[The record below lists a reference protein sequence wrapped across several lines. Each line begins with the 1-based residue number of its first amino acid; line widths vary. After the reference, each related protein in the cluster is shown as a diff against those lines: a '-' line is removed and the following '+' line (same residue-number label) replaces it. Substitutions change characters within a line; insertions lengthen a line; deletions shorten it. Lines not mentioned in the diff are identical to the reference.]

1 MDKDSVMVVDG
12 GDFVA
17 TAAYICRPRSP
28 LSWLDPGVFGT
39 LGVGGGFAVGA
50 AICRPKAETWI
61 IWGDG
66 SAAYSLSEF
75 DTCVRHGLPVI
86 AVVGTDASWQQIA
99 REQVEILG
107 TPLRTELRRTDYH
120 KVAEGYG
127 GKGLLLDDPKK
138 IPQVLAKQRSW
149 PRRTPGLDQ
158 RTNQRHGFPK
168 GFNLNV
174 EGNCRLDETSSG
186 LERTSATA

>member
-1 MDKDSVMVVDG
+1 
-12 GDFVA
+12 VA
-17 TAAYICRPRSP
+17 IVAYICKLRSP
-28 LSWLDPGVFGT
+28 LFWLDPGVFGT

-50 AICRPKAETWI
+50 ALCRPEAETWI

-66 SAAYSLSEF
+66 SAAYSLAEF

-107 TPLRTELRRTDYH
+107 TPLGTELRRTDYH

-138 IPQVLAKQRSW
+138 IPEVIAKAKKLAAKGHPVLINAQIGATDFR
-149 PRRTPGLDQ
+149 
-158 RTNQRHGFPK
+158 K
-168 GFNLNV
+168 G
-174 EGNCRLDETSSG
+174 SISM
-186 LERTSATA
+186 